1 MQENL
6 LLELLVAGVLVI
18 VTFAIHA
25 VGIILLSRTVRHEA
39 REERERHISP
49 ASVEGITI
57 VVVIVLG
64 IFALH
69 AIEIGLYAFVYGG
82 LGAVPDLRDAIYFS
96 AMTYGTLGYNDDLID
111 PAWRL
116 VAAIEGINGLLLIGW
131 STAFFVTMMGKMI
144 R

>member
-1 MQENL
+1 MQENIL
-6 LLELLVAGVLVI
+6 LALLVAAVLVI
-18 VTFAIHA
+18 ATFAIHA
-25 VGIILLSRTVRHEA
+25 VGLILLTRTVRREA
-39 REERERHISP
+39 REEAERHIKP
-49 ASVEGITI
+49 ASFEG
-57 VVVIVLG
+57 VSMVLVIVLG

-69 AIEIGLYAFVYGG
+69 ALEIGLYALAYLG
-82 LGAVPDLRDAIYFS
+82 LDAIARLSDAIYFS

-131 STAFFVTMMGKMI
+131 STAFFVTMMGRMI